1 MHSYRG
7 RILKEAAEK
16 TKELSRSTV
25 QAVRIG
31 KAKLKSVVNFFGP
44 NLGRKVH
51 YHQDNHDEGQILEK
65 QSSTNKNT
73 HDVPTASLS
82 SPTKQP
88 RRPNSPLSNLPAIST
103 SSKLLVPR
111 GDVIK
116 KKHQKPTKE
125 QKGGIVNIE
134 KPVHLSNLKVIDGKK
149 DAAKI
154 KKDGHGECPL
164 QMERSNTFLV
174 HHWSYS
180 AF

>member
-44 NLGRKVH
+44 NLGRRVH

-88 RRPNSPLSNLPAIST
+88 RRPNSPLSNLPAMST

-116 KKHQKPTKE
+116 KKHQKTQQDKIDVLIRITK
-125 QKGGIVNIE
+125 
-134 KPVHLSNLKVIDGKK
+134 
-149 DAAKI
+149 
-154 KKDGHGECPL
+154 
-164 QMERSNTFLV
+164 
-174 HHWSYS
+174 HWVRD
-180 AF
+180 